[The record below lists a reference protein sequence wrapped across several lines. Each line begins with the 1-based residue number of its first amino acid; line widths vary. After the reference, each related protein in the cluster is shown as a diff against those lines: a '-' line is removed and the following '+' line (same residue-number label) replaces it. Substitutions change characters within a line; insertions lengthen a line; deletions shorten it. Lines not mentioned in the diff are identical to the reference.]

1 MITDIVS
8 LYGQTASVCATLA
21 SLGPTV
27 TQVRYFEIV
36 SELSSVFLLPYQFI
50 ETYSLWQT
58 LQGAHNAR
66 DVSKRSF
73 IFLRFGPPSTLIRH
87 ENGSFRKRWSNRR
100 NWKLVLQF
108 LNSSFEGVHCRLLSK
123 LTHLKTTF
131 CVLFS
136 LANGLKFQW
145 NLRCTMILLTCVV
158 FVQTYSVGRQRR
170 TVFRAVSC
178 GTPWQLSLFEIQT
191 FVALFSFTFSSIL
204 MRVSFVFY
212 RKITQKVEITC
223 MFSK

>member
-1 MITDIVS
+1 M
-8 LYGQTASVCATLA
+8 
-21 SLGPTV
+21 
-27 TQVRYFEIV
+27 
-36 SELSSVFLLPYQFI
+36 
-50 ETYSLWQT
+50 
-58 LQGAHNAR
+58 QGAHNFR

-87 ENGSFRKRWSNRR
+87 ENGSFRKRSSNRR

-108 LNSSFEGVHCRLLSK
+108 LNSSFEGVDCRLLSK

-136 LANGLKFQW
+136 LVNGLKFQW
-145 NLRCTMILLTCVV
+145 NLRCTMILVTCVV

-178 GTPWQLSLFEIQT
+178 ATPWQLSLFEIQA
-191 FVALFSFTFSSIL
+191 FVALFSFTFPSIL